1 VLLADEPAW
10 PTFLEEVRA
19 FLGSPAIPAP
29 RARPAE
35 LSSREEQVLELVAQG
50 LSNEEIAGRLYLS
63 TRTVERHLSNMY
75 AKLRISGR
83 AARAAAAARYA
94 QFASVS

>member
-19 FLGSPAIPAP
+19 FLGSPTIPAP
-29 RARPAE
+29 RARPTE

-50 LSNEEIAGRLYLS
+50 LRNEQIAGRLYLS
-63 TRTVERHLSNMY
+63 TRTVERHLSNIY
-75 AKLRISGR
+75 AKLRISGK

-94 QFASVS
+94 QCASVS